1 MVKRDKSECPS
12 LTLLRSKR
20 YQVIY
25 DYDERFLLY
34 TASLREIK
42 HKMINIKQF
51 AELQKKSKKSFANQR
66 QVMKKVIAGQEV
78 LCPTCQQPLYLLTPE
93 QCTTSNNKN
102 SGIRCKKGCTDIQL
116 DFT

>member
-1 MVKRDKSECPS
+1 
-12 LTLLRSKR
+12 
-20 YQVIY
+20 
-25 DYDERFLLY
+25 
-34 TASLREIK
+34 
-42 HKMINIKQF
+42 MINIKQF